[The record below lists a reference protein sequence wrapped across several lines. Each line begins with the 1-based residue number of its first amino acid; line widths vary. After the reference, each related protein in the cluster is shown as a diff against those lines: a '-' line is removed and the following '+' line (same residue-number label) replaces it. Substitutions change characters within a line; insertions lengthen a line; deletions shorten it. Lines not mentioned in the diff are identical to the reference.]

1 MEDTTESK
9 IYRISDAEMV
19 LLSLEIA
26 SQMKVD
32 INKFMDY
39 NITVDKVNAFIDK
52 VNQFEQYNNYSQSV
66 VDYKIVSEDKKKLI
80 TDLLKSFKEMALRVE
95 IKWGKKS
102 IKYKQLE
109 LSKLHHLRVPELYTK
124 LRTNIQFIE
133 EHIIELIDLGLTIG
147 MIDSFKE
154 LLDELMIM
162 INEQSKELN
171 QSKETT
177 RIRRK
182 LGNEIYKQLS
192 YYSLIGKTI
201 WKDTNPAKYN
211 NYKLNQSKV
220 GRPKGRKNIINEAD
234 NLNID
239 TNQSQ

>member
-1 MEDTTESK
+1 MDDTTESK

-80 TDLLKSFKEMALRVE
+80 ATLLKSFKEMALRVE

-124 LRTNIQFIE
+124 LRTNIKFIE
-133 EHIIELIDLGLTIG
+133 DHLVELIDLGLTME
-147 MIDSFKE
+147 MIDSVTDM
-154 LLDELMIM
+154 LDELMIM
-162 INEQSKELN
+162 INEQAKELN

-177 RIRRK
+177 RIRRQ

-201 WKDTNPAKYN
+201 WKDLNPAKYN
-211 NYKLNQSKV
+211 SYKLNQTKV
-220 GRPKGRKNIINEAD
+220 GRPKDKREKTTENSDIIEE
-234 NLNID
+234 
-239 TNQSQ
+239 TNQN